1 MGYLKRYRNF
11 GRIVAAAAAAA
22 AVSVGLAVLLQLL
35 VRLNKAL
42 RELRSVTVAK

>member
-11 GRIVAAAAAAA
+11 GRIVAAAAA